1 MLVFRLIAEWHGP
14 GYDWTE
20 REAMIVIY
28 GGYGTGMSLLL
39 AYFLWEDGPCHW
51 HRSIE
56 SRYLT
61 FVLVLILTTTDLVT
75 RHDRNHWG
83 IIRDFTSSVLCM
95 HIINQVEHLRMHPK
109 FHHGLGAREATTSLI
124 PAATP
129 RSRCAT
135 HKLETALAEVLEL
148 KSGRHAFSMSDRTLP
163 WVIFI
168 LNMLEILTEVTPV
181 SAFARFT
188 RWASFALNVMIGA
201 PLILFVWRLF
211 QTAPII
217 QEISRVVDGLVSCG
231 VRGDLQYVLAN
242 ISAASLIE
250 VAEWHSVM
258 QLTNTALNLDMLSVL
273 SKAVLVDALQKS
285 GIRSTR
291 RQLAV
296 RRLLLSC
303 SREDLTMLKN
313 LVDGSGTYHNLY
325 KLVYHDIS
333 KASIRDEILTH
344 FASEAHA
351 LRVEYGEGI
360 GIKVLSDLD
369 DTLYSSGGKFPAGCD
384 QTFPDKVMYPGFSS
398 LLRVLDRRQRI
409 ETPAC
414 NLVFLSARPHV
425 YKDVSEDTSY
435 QRFERFVQDGRMHT
449 LPTLIAGNIWH
460 GLRAVATFPFL
471 GRGAWRSVG
480 DLKFSKYVRFRALYL
495 EYDFVFCGDNG
506 QGDLW
511 AGESMLCHRDEHESS
526 MLAVLVHEV
535 ISGTKCL
542 AHSPVTNRD
551 LIWREDLQEQ
561 RIFFHCTYVGA
572 ALALHT
578 HCPELVPVEQL
589 AMVANAAVEEFE
601 SARLMYLEW
610 GDSWHVAEGNLK
622 SDLVKVNAVIQ
633 AAGLSPLREVIS
645 TADLLLTATQ
655 AVVSFGPHL

>member
-1 MLVFRLIAEWHGP
+1 ML
-14 GYDWTE
+14 
-20 REAMIVIY
+20 
-28 GGYGTGMSLLL
+28 LLL
-39 AYFLWEDGPCHW
+39 AYFIWEDGPCHW

-61 FVLVLILTTTDLVT
+61 FVLVLLLTTTDLVT
-75 RHDRNHWG
+75 RAGRTHSG
-83 IIRDFTSSVLCM
+83 IIKDFASCVLCM
-95 HIINQVEHLRMHPK
+95 HIINQVELLRMHPK
-109 FHHGLGAREATTSLI
+109 FHNGLGAREKTTSWV

-135 HKLETALAEVLEL
+135 HKLEAALAEVLEL

-168 LNMLEILTEVTPV
+168 LNMVEIMTDVTPV
-181 SAFARFT
+181 SAFTQFT
-188 RWASFALNVMIGA
+188 RWASFALNVMIGVSF
-201 PLILFVWRLF
+201 ILVVWRLF
-211 QTAPII
+211 QASPIMH
-217 QEISRVVDGLVSCG
+217 EISHVVDGLVSCG
-231 VRGDLQYVLAN
+231 ERRDLQYVLAN

-258 QLTNTALNLDMLSVL
+258 QLTNTALNLGMLSVL

-296 RRLLLSC
+296 QRILLSC
-303 SREDLTMLKN
+303 TDVDLTMLKN

-333 KASIRDEILTH
+333 KAAIRDEILRH
-344 FASEAHA
+344 FASEAQA
-351 LRVEYGEGI
+351 LRSESGEGI
-360 GIKVLSDLD
+360 GVKVVSDLD

-384 QTFPDKVMYPGFSS
+384 QTFPDKVVYPGLSS
-398 LLRVLDRRQRI
+398 LLRVLDRRQSI

-435 QRFERFVQDGRMHT
+435 QRFERLVQEGRMHT

-460 GLRAVATFPFL
+460 SLRAVATFPFL
-471 GRGAWRSVG
+471 RTDAWRSVG
-480 DLKFSKYVRFRALYL
+480 DLKFSKYVRFRALYP

-511 AGESMLCHRDEHESS
+511 AGERMLGHRDENESR
-526 MLAVLVHEV
+526 MLAVLIHEV
-535 ISGTKCL
+535 VPGTQCL
-542 AHSPVTNRD
+542 AHGPVSHRD
-551 LIWREDLQEQ
+551 LIWREELQEQ
-561 RIFFHCTYVGA
+561 RVFFHRTYVGA
-572 ALALHT
+572 ALALHI
-578 HCPELVPVEQL
+578 HCPDLMSVEQL
-589 AMVANAAVEEFE
+589 AMVANTAVEEFE

-610 GDSWHVAEGNLK
+610 GESWSVAEDNLK
-622 SDLVKVNAVIQ
+622 SDLVKVDAVIR
-633 AAGLSPLREVIS
+633 AAGLSPLPEVIS